1 MDGKRNPSEV
11 VIYLHIAYREQ
22 TLDSWQ
28 MHSRLVAIE
37 WQSWQRMFDI
47 FDMDL
52 SQRSGCLNGDSCG
65 IVEVGNTSAEPILAN
80 RPKSILSSIMQK
92 PDRTIYQQSS
102 LVMAAQ
108 VCRVLPAGLVVLL
121 PDGREGIVRER
132 ELTWDVESRCGWND
146 RYKPGDVIGVT
157 LLGKGRQCHPELSV
171 RLAGADAWSNVEERF
186 QVGQLAEGVV
196 TGIMPYGIFVEL
208 MPGIAGL
215 VHISRLPPAF
225 RERLGE
231 IFWLGDRVKVLIDA
245 INSEMQRIS
254 LSMLGLQSHRW
265 NRQTAEARQIAR
277 VPSAVPVDETPHLSV
292 DMLSRVPPK
301 SVLVVEDEPDQR
313 DAVAGWLRHARQR
326 VQAVGSVAE
335 ALQQIANAVP
345 DLVLMD
351 IGLIGT
357 NGIEGVRLI
366 KNLHP
371 FIRCALMTDW
381 SRAEK
386 HADELEQLKSESV
399 PLLIKP
405 LLPEDMLSILLD
417 RRVNDN
423 TRADLLSPART
434 AFAQA
439 TPLLKGGNQ
448 SELIQLLGRLRS
460 STQADIAVVFEFDSD
475 ARRVNILEQHGLVTL
490 HLGAL
495 PDLIHSPVRNVAED
509 GQTVLAR
516 DEREATNRRF
526 IHLTQLLKFEVCL
539 GVPVPALLHHRY
551 ALFLFY
557 AQPAA
562 ISESIRLR
570 AEAAA
575 ASIGAWLERQQ
586 FVRQTAD
593 IHRVALLGQ
602 LGRALV
608 HEVSGRLTP
617 LGLALDQ
624 LSKSCV
630 EIEKTVEANPDKAAT
645 TARHAHEMLQK
656 LSQQHDSLTH
666 TLKSFSRMTRPGEM
680 EIVRLE
686 DIVNEAVEILRD
698 AAASAQVTVAVL
710 PAPHLYFT
718 RAQVTHLQQVLVNV
732 LQNAIQQ
739 LALIQPKRKG
749 RVEIRLANVT
759 NSGDSMLQV
768 VVEDD
773 GPGIHHQL
781 CEQRIF
787 EMDYTTR
794 PEGSGL
800 GLFMSR
806 SLIEAQKGRI
816 YVARSCILWGTTFVI
831 ELPYRV

>member
-1 MDGKRNPSEV
+1 M
-11 VIYLHIAYREQ
+11 
-22 TLDSWQ
+22 
-28 MHSRLVAIE
+28 
-37 WQSWQRMFDI
+37 
-47 FDMDL
+47 
-52 SQRSGCLNGDSCG
+52 
-65 IVEVGNTSAEPILAN
+65 
-80 RPKSILSSIMQK
+80 
-92 PDRTIYQQSS
+92 
-102 LVMAAQ
+102 MAT
-108 VCRVLPAGLVVLL
+108 VRRVLPAGLVVLL

-132 ELTWDVESRCGWND
+132 ELAWDGESRRGWSE
-146 RYKPGDVIGVT
+146 RYRAGDAINVT
-157 LLGKGRQCHPELSV
+157 LLGKGRLRRPELSV
-171 RLAGADAWSNVEERF
+171 RLAESDKWADIGEFYQA
-186 QVGQLAEGVV
+186 GQLVEGIV

-215 VHISRLPPAF
+215 VHVSRLPPAI
-225 RERLGE
+225 RESSGE
-231 IFWLGDRVKVLIDA
+231 VFWLGDRVKVLIDA
-245 INSEMQRIS
+245 INPEMQRIS

-265 NRQTAEARQIAR
+265 NRQTAEVRQNPR
-277 VPSAVPVDETPHLSV
+277 VSSAIPVDGTPHLSV

-301 SVLVVEDEPDQR
+301 RVLVVEDEPDQR
-313 DAVAGWLRHARQR
+313 DAVAEWLQHARQK
-326 VQAVGSVAE
+326 VQAVDSVVE
-335 ALQQIANAVP
+335 ALQQIASDPP

-357 NGIEGVRLI
+357 NGIEGVHLI
-366 KNLHP
+366 KKLHP
-371 FIRCALMTDW
+371 SIRCALMTDW

-386 HADELEQLKSESV
+386 HNDELEKLKSENVS
-399 PLLIKP
+399 LLIKP

-417 RRVNDN
+417 RYVNDDAR
-423 TRADLLSPART
+423 TDLPSPARI

-439 TPLLKGGNQ
+439 TPLLKGGDQ
-448 SELIQLLGRLRS
+448 SELMQLLGRLRS
-460 STQADIAVVFEFDSD
+460 ATRADKVVVFEFDSD
-475 ARRVNILEQHGLVTL
+475 ARRVNILEQHGSVTL
-490 HLGAL
+490 HPGAL
-495 PDLIHSPVRNVAED
+495 PDLIHSPVRDVAED

-557 AQPAA
+557 VQPTN
-562 ISESIRLR
+562 ISELICART
-570 AEAAA
+570 EAAS

-586 FVRQTAD
+586 FARQTAD

-602 LGRALV
+602 LGRALI

-624 LSKSCV
+624 LSKNCV
-630 EIEKTVEANPDKAAT
+630 EIERTVKANPDKAAT
-645 TARHAHEMLQK
+645 TARQAHEMLQK
-656 LSQQHDSLTH
+656 LAQQHDSLTH

-680 EIVRLE
+680 EMVRLE
-686 DIVNEAVEILRD
+686 DIVGEAVEILRD
-698 AAASAQVTVAVL
+698 AASSAQVTVAVL

-739 LALIQPKRKG
+739 IALMQPKRKG

-759 NSGDSMLQV
+759 NNGDSMLQV